1 MFSATSAITA
11 GRNIGST
18 ATVNVGVWNS
28 GSPTHDAAIIAD
40 VSTSPRIS
48 AST

>member
-1 MFSATSAITA
+1 MFSAISAMTA

-18 ATVNVGVWNS
+18 ASVNVGVWNS
-28 GSPTHDAAIIAD
+28 GSPIHGAAAIAD